1 MRRLRAVKVAPRVA
15 ACEEWDMVLDR
26 VPPLLVAAFST
37 VLGGTSFVA
46 SRYAVTEG
54 DPAEIAF
61 LRYGLAAILFFAAAR
76 WTGGRWPKIAR
87 ADLAPNLALGV
98 AMFGGFTWLFTA
110 ATQYIPAARAAL
122 IVAAMPVIAL
132 AFAWALGRERA
143 TWTKA
148 AACALAAVGVAVALG
163 DKATGGPEAWKGD
176 AYMILAALI
185 GGAHTVVSSVYVRRY
200 TPLPLVA
207 IQSLAGVAAL
217 AAVLAVK
224 GGDAFAL
231 AYSSSGWI
239 AIAWL
244 AVPGGFLS
252 FYFWFKALER
262 IPASRVALCIAL
274 NPLSAALGGA
284 LVLGEAVGPLLLV
297 GFVFV
302 AAAIALVA
310 RGAEK

>member
-1 MRRLRAVKVAPRVA
+1 
-15 ACEEWDMVLDR
+15 MVLDR

-148 AACALAAVGVAVALG
+148 AACALAAIGVAVALG

-176 AYMILAALI
+176 AYMILAALV
-185 GGAHTVVSSVYVRRY
+185 GGAHTVVSTCAAIRRCRRS
-200 TPLPLVA
+200 P
-207 IQSLAGVAAL
+207 
-217 AAVLAVK
+217 
-224 GGDAFAL
+224 
-231 AYSSSGWI
+231 SSRS
-239 AIAWL
+239 
-244 AVPGGFLS
+244 
-252 FYFWFKALER
+252 R
-262 IPASRVALCIAL
+262 ASRRWRRCW
-274 NPLSAALGGA
+274 PRKAATRSPWPIRPPDGSRS
-284 LVLGEAVGPLLLV
+284 
-297 GFVFV
+297 
-302 AAAIALVA
+302 
-310 RGAEK
+310 RGSPCRAGS

>member
-1 MRRLRAVKVAPRVA
+1 M
-15 ACEEWDMVLDR
+15 
-26 VPPLLVAAFST
+26 ST
-37 VLGGTSFVA
+37 ILGGTSFVA

-61 LRYGLAAILFFAAAR
+61 LRYGLATVLFFAAAY
-76 WTGGRWPKIAR
+76 GASGRWPRLAR
-87 ADLAPNLALGV
+87 ADLAPNLALGAV
-98 AMFGGFTWLFTA
+98 MFGGFTWLFTA

-122 IVAAMPVIAL
+122 IVAAMPIVAL
-132 AFAWALGRERA
+132 ALAWALGRERA
-143 TWTKA
+143 TWPKA
-148 AACALAAVGVAVALG
+148 IACALAFAGVVVALG

-176 AYMILAALI
+176 AFMVFAALI
-185 GGAHTVVSSVYVRRY
+185 GGAHTVLSAAYVRRY
-200 TPLPLVA
+200 TPLPLIA
-207 IQSLAGVAAL
+207 IQATAGVAAL

-224 GGDAFAL
+224 GASAFVL
-231 AYSSSGWI
+231 AYSPSGWA

-284 LVLGEAVGPLLLV
+284 VVLGEAVGPALLA
-297 GFVFV
+297 GFVLIV
-302 AAAIALVA
+302 AAIGLAS
-310 RGAEK
+310 RSTET

>member
-1 MRRLRAVKVAPRVA
+1 
-15 ACEEWDMVLDR
+15 MVFDR
-26 VPPLLVAAFST
+26 VPPLLLAAFST

-61 LRYGLAAILFFAAAR
+61 LRYGFAAVLFFAAAR

-87 ADLAPNLALGV
+87 ADMAPNLALGI

-122 IVAAMPVIAL
+122 IVSAMPVIAL

-148 AACALAAVGVAVALG
+148 AACALAAAGVAVALG

-185 GGAHTVVSSVYVRRY
+185 GGAHTVLSSIYVRRY
-200 TPLPLVA
+200 TPLPLIAV
-207 IQSLAGVAAL
+207 QSIAGVAAL
-217 AAVLAVK
+217 AAVLAAQ
-224 GGDAFAL
+224 GGGAL
-231 AYSSSGWI
+231 AYSPVGWT

-262 IPASRVALCIAL
+262 IPASRVALCVAL

-284 LVLGEAVGPLLLV
+284 LVLGETVGPALLAGL
-297 GFVFV
+297 VFV
-302 AAAIALVA
+302 AAAIALAA

>member
-1 MRRLRAVKVAPRVA
+1 MF
-15 ACEEWDMVLDR
+15 DR
-26 VPPLLVAAFST
+26 FPPLLLAAFST

-54 DPAEIAF
+54 DPTEIAF
-61 LRYGLAAILFFAAAR
+61 LRYGFAAVIFFAVAFGAS
-76 WTGGRWPKIAR
+76 GRWPKIAR

-98 AMFGGFTWLFTA
+98 VMFGGFTWLFVA

-122 IVAAMPVIAL
+122 IVAAMPVTAL
-132 AFAWALGRERA
+132 GFAWALGRERA
-143 TWTKA
+143 TWQKA
-148 AACALAAVGVAVALG
+148 AACALAAAGVAVALG

-176 AYMILAALI
+176 AFMVLAALI
-185 GGAHTVVSSVYVRRY
+185 GGAHTVLSAVYVRRY
-200 TPLPLVA
+200 TPLPTIA
-207 IQSLAGVAAL
+207 IQCLAGVAAL
-217 AAVLAVK
+217 AVALAAQ
-224 GGDAFAL
+224 GGGAFAL
-231 AYSSSGWI
+231 AYSPSGWL

-244 AVPGGFLS
+244 AIPGGFLS

-297 GFVFV
+297 GFAFV
-302 AAAIALVA
+302 AAAIALAA
-310 RGAEK
+310 RSAEK